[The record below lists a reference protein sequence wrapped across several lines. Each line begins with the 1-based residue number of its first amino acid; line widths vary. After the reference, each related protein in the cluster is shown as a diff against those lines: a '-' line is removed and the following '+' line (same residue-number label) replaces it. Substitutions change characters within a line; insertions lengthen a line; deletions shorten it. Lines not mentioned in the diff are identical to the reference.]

1 MLRCPACGHD
11 GFADAEFCESC
22 GADLRSLRDAPRGH
36 IELVTPSAAGLS
48 DLGLRHA
55 RNEDALFLRTIE
67 AGTVAVVCDGVSS
80 SVAPQVAAQVA
91 ADAAG
96 SYVLARLASH
106 WDGCS
111 PHEALSG
118 ALAAAAD
125 EVVRLPWLRG
135 SGRNDAPSCTIVAA
149 AWDGS
154 AVNVAWTGDSRAYWL
169 GDGQA
174 QQLTSDHSWA
184 QVQMD
189 AGLASAAQA
198 LSDPRGHSIT
208 RWLGPDA
215 PDDPVP
221 VVSFTPPGGGLLVL
235 CSDGLWNYVTSA
247 GDLAERC
254 EHTDDRSPLGR
265 ARALV
270 VHALRSGGHDNVT
283 VVVIGIDPIGT
294 TSPQDEDQ
302 R

>member
-1 MLRCPACGHD
+1 MLRCPSCGHD

-36 IELVTPSAAGLS
+36 IEVVTASAAGLS

-96 SYVLARLASH
+96 SYVLTRLATR

-111 PHEALSG
+111 PHDALSG
-118 ALAAAAD
+118 ALAVAAD
-125 EVVRLPWLRG
+125 DVVRLPWLRG

-149 AWDGS
+149 AWDGAS
-154 AVNVAWTGDSRAYWL
+154 VTVAWTGDSRAYWL
-169 GDGQA
+169 GDGMA

-184 QVQMD
+184 QVQVD
-189 AGLASAAQA
+189 AGASAAQA
-198 LSDPRGHSIT
+198 LGDPRGHSIT

-221 VVSFTPPGGGLLVL
+221 VVSFTPRGAGRLVL
-235 CSDGLWNYVTSA
+235 CSDGLWNYVTSP
-247 GDLAERC
+247 GELAERC
-254 EHTDDRSPLGR
+254 QEAGDRSPLGT
-265 ARALV
+265 ASALV
-270 VHALRSGGHDNVT
+270 AHALRSGGHDNVT
-283 VVVIGIDPIGT
+283 VVVIEIVPINPT
-294 TSPQDEDQ
+294 APSNEEQ